1 MNNRTHPNADRG
13 PWLTPGIIDRLTEI
27 HAEELP
33 YRDVARI
40 LSREYNVRIT
50 RNAIIGKSYR
60 LNLPHRYKRR
70 IVIRKPRKPRKRV
83 RVKSGAVVVARPVTE
98 PHNGVPLLELRD
110 GICRFPLGPV
120 EQRPPYLYCGDATE
134 LGYSYCGEHYA
145 RAYIVPRE
153 RWA

>member
-1 MNNRTHPNADRG
+1 MNNRTHHNADRG

-27 HAEELP
+27 HAEALP

-50 RNAIIGKSYR
+50 RNAIIGKSHR
-60 LNLPHRYKRR
+60 LNLPHYEKRR
-70 IVIRKPRKPRKRV
+70 LVIRKPRKPRKRV
-83 RVKSGAVVVARPVTE
+83 RVKSADVVVAPPTTMHCRVQ
-98 PHNGVPLLELRD
+98 LLELRD
-110 GICRFPLGPV
+110 GICRFPLGPI
-120 EQRPPYLYCGDATE
+120 EQRPPYLYCGNATE
-134 LGYSYCGEHYA
+134 LGFSYCGEHHA

>member
-1 MNNRTHPNADRG
+1 MNNRVHHNADRG

-70 IVIRKPRKPRKRV
+70 LVIRKPRKPRKRV
-83 RVKSGAVVVARPVTE
+83 RVKPADVVVARPVT
-98 PHNGVPLLELRD
+98 
-110 GICRFPLGPV
+110 
-120 EQRPPYLYCGDATE
+120 
-134 LGYSYCGEHYA
+134 
-145 RAYIVPRE
+145 
-153 RWA
+153 